1 MKKIKQA
8 VQKWI
13 GLKLGLTVAQKNI
26 GVINY
31 LDDEKGV
38 YLVDFIVLGGEHVVY
53 RLEIN
58 RNNREKARLKIAV
71 RYADEKI
78 VI

>member
-1 MKKIKQA
+1 MKKVKQT

-26 GVINY
+26 GV
-31 LDDEKGV
+31 LFHLEDENGV
-38 YLVDFIVLGGEHVVY
+38 YLVDFIVFGGESVVY

-58 RNNREKARLKIAV
+58 RKNRKKARLKIAI

>member
-26 GVINY
+26 GVINHR
-31 LDDEKGV
+31 DDENGV
-38 YLVDFIVLGGEHVVY
+38 YLVDFIVLGGKHVVY